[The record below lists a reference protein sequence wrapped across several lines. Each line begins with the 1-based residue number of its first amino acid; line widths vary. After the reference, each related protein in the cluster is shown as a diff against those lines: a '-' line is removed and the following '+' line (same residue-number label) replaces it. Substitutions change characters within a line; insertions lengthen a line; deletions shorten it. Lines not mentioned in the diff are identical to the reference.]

1 MRERRASRLK
11 PFREASGPPYPGSSR
26 PRRLFL
32 VGVRIDLVGNP
43 GLANADRVLFLAIMM
58 QICLALLRL
67 AESQQSHATILHH
80 KGQWYGNGSGSGDVG
95 GNDDW
100 VGW

>member
-43 GLANADRVLFLAIMM
+43 GLANADRVLLGNHDANLSCFAKT
-58 QICLALLRL
+58 CG
-67 AESQQSHATILHH
+67 ESAVARNHFASQRAVV
-80 KGQWYGNGSGSGDVG
+80 W
-95 GNDDW
+95 
-100 VGW
+100 